1 MAEGFLETMA
11 EGSRRRLAKALAVR
25 TIDDMRSM
33 AKDAPPARRIVRSEF
48 DVIAEV
54 KHVSPAEGALS
65 DDTSPEASV
74 AQATT
79 YAGTG
84 AAAISVLTEPD
95 RFGGSLAHLRAVR
108 TAVATPVMRKDF
120 LIDAYQIIEARAHG
134 ADGVL
139 VIARILTPSGMQTL
153 IETARDLGMFVLVEG
168 FDGEDLE
175 SIAACPA
182 VTGGDDGVLVG
193 LNCRDLSTLQID
205 PSRFETLAYAFPKGL
220 ARVAESGVHVPAD
233 AGRVASLGYDVA
245 LVGTSLM
252 RSDDPAALL
261 NDLLIA
267 GRQAKGLEA

>member
-1 MAEGFLETMA
+1 
-11 EGSRRRLAKALAVR
+11 
-25 TIDDMRSM
+25 
-33 AKDAPPARRIVRSEF
+33 
-48 DVIAEV
+48 
-54 KHVSPAEGALS
+54 
-65 DDTSPEASV
+65 
-74 AQATT
+74 
-79 YAGTG
+79 
-84 AAAISVLTEPD
+84 AAISVLTEPD